1 MSSEVKSYAKDFQD
15 RMQATLTSTLDLF
28 ADKLFI
34 KHAPLMHQE
43 GFHIACPTLYYV
55 DNSQ

>member
-1 MSSEVKSYAKDFQD
+1 MLKIED
-15 RMQATLTSTLDLF
+15 RMQATLTSSLDLF

-43 GFHIACPTLYYV
+43 GHHIACPTLYCV
-55 DNSQ
+55 DDSQ